1 LEAFEICLRE
11 FKRPGVVTRV
21 TAINSEEMDDMG
33 LQRMKSLPPNG
44 VVVETEHRREVT
56 DLAYIRIEEE
66 SCISLAEIEAWKEE
80 EMERE
85 ENGDP
90 L

>member
-1 LEAFEICLRE
+1 
-11 FKRPGVVTRV
+11 
-21 TAINSEEMDDMG
+21 MDDMG